1 MPHSKLTCLSIS
13 TVVKFRARSAPF
25 KAYMFNDSYLVEV
38 SSVEWWMAMEGCF
51 DEDFIQLI
59 KCLLC
64 SVASSFDVE
73 RAFSTFGLGHS
84 KLRNRLGVAKATKL
98 VFIYKVLNVN
108 IAADSVN

>member
-1 MPHSKLTCLSIS
+1 
-13 TVVKFRARSAPF
+13 
-25 KAYMFNDSYLVEV
+25 
-38 SSVEWWMAMEGCF
+38 MEGCF

-108 IAADSVN
+108 IAADSGQLYDDDNNQAANNE